1 MKRQMGCTVFDLSE
15 QNLTKILIYIYSLGD
30 INCIKALLSEVM
42 QEPNQNQQKILD
54 EVFEQWRN
62 YLEQVDDVCVIGVM
76 I

>member
-1 MKRQMGCTVFDLSE
+1 MGCTVFDLSE

-30 INCIKALLSEVM
+30 INCIKELLSEVM